1 MLAGG
6 ALFAQTAIPSGA
18 ADFLQ
23 GQCLSMRIRAVPA
36 LLSRLSGRI
45 CAGDGPDIIP
55 IFRKSVTNTDDVSIM
70 LCLIPL
76 YLCNIGRINKL
87 KVMKKLFLIP
97 LLLLAGKQTALFASS
112 GSSLISTSERDAA
125 SLVPDATFEE
135 SLLLT
140 SSTLDDMDS
149 RIPAWLEG
157 LSQGTENINI
167 RFERQ

>member
-1 MLAGG
+1 
-6 ALFAQTAIPSGA
+6 
-18 ADFLQ
+18 
-23 GQCLSMRIRAVPA
+23 
-36 LLSRLSGRI
+36 
-45 CAGDGPDIIP
+45 
-55 IFRKSVTNTDDVSIM
+55 M

-87 KVMKKLFLIP
+87 KVVKKLFLIP
-97 LLLLAGKQTALFASS
+97 LMLLAGKQTALFASS
-112 GSSLISTSERDAA
+112 GSSGISTSERDAV

-140 SSTLDDMDS
+140 SSTLDDMGS
-149 RIPAWLEG
+149 RIPAWLEE

>member
-1 MLAGG
+1 
-6 ALFAQTAIPSGA
+6 
-18 ADFLQ
+18 
-23 GQCLSMRIRAVPA
+23 MRIRAVPA

-45 CAGDGPDIIP
+45 CAGAGPDIIP

-97 LLLLAGKQTALFASS
+97 LMLLAGKQTALFASS

-167 RFERQ
+167 RFAWRQKNRI

>member
-1 MLAGG
+1 
-6 ALFAQTAIPSGA
+6 
-18 ADFLQ
+18 
-23 GQCLSMRIRAVPA
+23 
-36 LLSRLSGRI
+36 
-45 CAGDGPDIIP
+45 
-55 IFRKSVTNTDDVSIM
+55 
-70 LCLIPL
+70 
-76 YLCNIGRINKL
+76 
-87 KVMKKLFLIP
+87 MKKLFLIP

-112 GSSLISTSERDAA
+112 GSSRISTSERDAA

>member
-1 MLAGG
+1 M
-6 ALFAQTAIPSGA
+6 
-18 ADFLQ
+18 
-23 GQCLSMRIRAVPA
+23 
-36 LLSRLSGRI
+36 LSRLSGRI

-70 LCLIPL
+70 LCLIPR

-97 LLLLAGKQTALFASS
+97 LLLLAPLMMATAMQSFLHSHAGLLAGKQTALFASS